1 MDIRRL
7 HRLIQKSAFTLA
19 ETVISLV
26 IISAAA
32 LVLMTSVIMSAEL
45 TARTS
50 DIRNAVDS
58 VAEQLYKGES
68 DSILTVPPVKIIT
81 GDSYKFEDNIDIPE
95 IEIYCT
101 ETPAGSFY
109 YYAGGMI

>member
-7 HRLIQKSAFTLA
+7 HRLTKKSAFTLA

-26 IISAAA
+26 IIAAAA

-45 TARTS
+45 TARTA

-58 VAEQLYKGES
+58 AAEQLYKGES
-68 DSILTVPPVKIIT
+68 DSILTVPPVKMIT
-81 GDSYKFEDNIDIPE
+81 GDSYKFEDNGDIPE
-95 IEIYCT
+95 IEIYCA